1 MSDRTG
7 ALATAACLLC
17 LATGCGT
24 ERSLSDRDEAAAGQ
38 WSLSDEPLLRI
49 GVVSGDEPYQMHDVR
64 DAVRLPDGRIV
75 VAHQGARQVRV
86 YAPDGRFLIASGGD
100 GDGPG
105 EWRMI
110 SEVRPLDGDTL
121 LAYGAFA
128 PVEGIV
134 PGAFACWRAEGAQPQ
149 GG

>member
-1 MSDRTG
+1 RGTSSTSRCRASRPPRGRKRRAAGARTREDGTPRNGRRSGMSDRTG

-100 GDGPG
+100 GDG
-105 EWRMI
+105 
-110 SEVRPLDGDTL
+110 
-121 LAYGAFA
+121 
-128 PVEGIV
+128 
-134 PGAFACWRAEGAQPQ
+134 
-149 GG
+149 